1 MSTTVQQLSPSVE
14 ASERRFY
21 PRFVPKAPI
30 CIAMDGKT
38 EGLLL
43 NISEN
48 GLLVSTLTELP
59 CNFVTQISVPLTGL
73 PRPLQ
78 VNVRVIWSSEARM
91 LAGIQLINLSEY
103 DREQIR
109 MWGAQTSNSLQSRE
123 GHQHSMPAQPSIETS
138 EKIVAASAL
147 PAAIVSPAKTLPE
160 KPPPLASLNS
170 ATTPPQRLTAFTEK
184 PMGVLPAA
192 MQATEEPA
200 AKKSEWRKLKWPLII
215 AGLLLSGLF
224 LLASG
229 ALVDPFSR
237 PAENHSAGDPVVP
250 SVLLP
255 EQNPQASLPNT
266 QFAKQTPV
274 EDVTLPDDRFG
285 SPSNKDSV
293 RKSGLAKPPEPLAAR
308 DSSKATVTPAA
319 SAVSTAVP
327 VPRIENAQP
336 YTQASRNPAAP
347 RQPEHSI
354 VSARPNVRP
363 SFQAATSPS
372 AGKLTP
378 TKIVGKPK
386 QGPAVPV
393 ASANSPQKNKSASA
407 LSPAPAV
414 RNKIFVGPSA
424 SKVASPVTVTASS
437 HQPVEAKTPRNPLPS
452 SKPAPL
458 SSATVPDITLPP
470 THEPSELDTSRNTIA
485 SNGTGGSSMATAPLS
500 ASPLNAAPPVPA
512 TALPARPSI
521 VLPRPVAAANS
532 APSLSPV
539 IQMDTPGRRVVE
551 LRASGDQNSFV
562 NIPGERTLQS
572 SSVTMHIQRSVR
584 LPEDR
589 SGWLFHRDKEK
600 KVAVGDLVSRVEPQV
615 PVSQLAGNDSVQVR
629 ARIAPDGS
637 VESVRPLHGEQSL
650 VPVVLKAVRG
660 WHFQP
665 TLIDG
670 KPVETQSDVLIQFH
684 PPLSRRARQ

>member
-1 MSTTVQQLSPSVE
+1 MSTTVQQLSTSVE

-21 PRFVPKAPI
+21 PRFVPQAPI

-109 MWGAQTSNSLQSRE
+109 MWGAQTSNSLGARE
-123 GHQHSMPAQPSIETS
+123 GNYHSMSAQPSIGTS
-138 EKIVAASAL
+138 EIVVAASGL
-147 PAAIVSPAKTLPE
+147 PGGIGSPAKTLPE
-160 KPPPLASLNS
+160 KPPLPASLNS
-170 ATTPPQRLTAFTEK
+170 ATTPPRRLTAFAEK
-184 PMGVLPAA
+184 SMGVLPAA
-192 MQATEEPA
+192 KQASEEPV

-237 PAENHSAGDPVVP
+237 PAENHSAGDRLAP

-274 EDVTLPDDRFG
+274 EDVTLPDARFS
-285 SPSNKDSV
+285 SPSNKDIV
-293 RKSGLAKPPEPLAAR
+293 RQSGVAKPTDPLAAR
-308 DSSKATVTPAA
+308 DSGKASSSRSGSVAPG
-319 SAVSTAVP
+319 VP

-336 YTQASRNPAAP
+336 FAAGSRNLAVAK
-347 RQPEHSI
+347 RANS
-354 VSARPNVRP
+354 
-363 SFQAATSPS
+363 QAASAPS
-372 AGKLTP
+372 VGTLTAA
-378 TKIVGKPK
+378 KIVEKSK
-386 QGPAVPV
+386 ATSIAV
-393 ASANSPQKNKSASA
+393 AKANSPQLKKSPSVSPAASA
-407 LSPAPAV
+407 VQNRAFIGPIPGKNSSPQPA
-414 RNKIFVGPSA
+414 SA
-424 SKVASPVTVTASS
+424 AT
-437 HQPVEAKTPRNPLPS
+437 HQPVESKALRAPLPS
-452 SKPAPL
+452 N
-458 SSATVPDITLPP
+458 SATASPAAIPDLTLPP
-470 THEPSELDTSRNTIA
+470 THQRVEPEKSANTIA
-485 SNGTGGSSMATAPLS
+485 SNGGGSPSVS
-500 ASPLNAAPPVPA
+500 SSPLYAAPFPA
-512 TALPARPSI
+512 PAPALPARPNVVPS
-521 VLPRPVAAANS
+521 RPVVAAKS

-539 IQMDTPGRRVVE
+539 IQMDTPGRRIVE
-551 LRASGDQNSFV
+551 LRASGDDNSFV
-562 NIPGERTLQS
+562 NVPGERMLS
-572 SSVTMHIQRSVR
+572 SSAVTMHIHRSVR
-584 LPEDR
+584 LPNES

-600 KVAVGDLVSRVEPQV
+600 KVAVGDLVTRVEPQV
-615 PVSQLAGNDSVQVR
+615 PASQLAGNDSVQVR

-637 VESVRPLHGEQSL
+637 VESVRSLHGEQRL
-650 VPVVLKAVRG
+650 LPVVLKAVHG

-665 TLIDG
+665 TLVDG
-670 KPVETQSDVLIQFH
+670 KAVETQSDVLIQFH
-684 PPLSRRARQ
+684 PPQIRRARP